1 MLNKISISRK
11 TRDSFIIIGVGI
23 ILGLLYP
30 LLAREYHD
38 VGALING
45 VIIGFIG
52 SSFIVYNEI
61 LYNRFFV
68 RQMKFRTLVIYKSV
82 LYTSF
87 YTLII
92 IVVVS
97 STRAL
102 EKETNIINYL
112 GSKDF
117 YNFIWNEDFGILI
130 IYALTITTIFIFVF
144 QISKKMGNGILWNF
158 VSGKYHKPRE
168 EERIFMFMD
177 ITNSTSLAED
187 LGDIE
192 YNKLLNDFFFDI
204 TDSIITNYGEI
215 YRYVGDEVVV
225 SWKPTKGIKNA
236 HCLRAFFD
244 AKKAI
249 HLNREKYLNSYGLV
263 PTFTAGY
270 HIGKVIVGEIGEVKS
285 QISFIGNVMYETTEI
300 EKNCKKVEVDNL
312 VSESLINLIEL
323 PLIYVSNNVG
333 TLETSEENSIHL
345 FSIVEN

>member
-61 LYNRFFV
+61 LYNRVFV

-117 YNFIWNEDFGILI
+117 YNFIWNEDFGIMI

-204 TDSIITNYGEI
+204 TESIITNYGEI
-215 YRYVGDEVVV
+215 YRYVGDEVAVT
-225 SWKPTKGIKNA
+225 WRPHKGLKNA
-236 HCLRAFFD
+236 HCIRTFFD

-249 HLNREKYLNSYGLV
+249 HLNREKYIKSYGLV

-333 TLETSEENSIHL
+333 TLETSEENSIHI